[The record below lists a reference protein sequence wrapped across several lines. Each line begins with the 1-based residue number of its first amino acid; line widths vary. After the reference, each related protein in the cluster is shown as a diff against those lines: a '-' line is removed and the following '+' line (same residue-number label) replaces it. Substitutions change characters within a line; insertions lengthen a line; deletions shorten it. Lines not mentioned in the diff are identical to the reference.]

1 MEEKEKKKKESKKDQ
16 VLELTNLLKEKEE
29 EVLKAKADLI
39 NYRKR
44 KDEEM
49 NTFVKYANANLIESL
64 LPVLDNFERAVNIK
78 NDNLSEELKTFLKGF
93 EMIYVNMKEI
103 LTSLGVKEIDCL
115 HKKFD
120 SKLEN
125 CVFTEEDKN
134 FEDEIVL
141 DVISKGYTYNDKV
154 LRCASVKVNKIN
166 NEKEN
171 E

>member
-1 MEEKEKKKKESKKDQ
+1 MEEKKEKKNKKEIE
-16 VLELTNLLKEKEE
+16 ELQNLLKEKDEE
-29 EVLKAKADLI
+29 ILKAKADLI

-64 LPVLDNFERAVNIK
+64 LPILDNFERAVAI
-78 NDNLSEELKTFLKGF
+78 NDENMSEDVKTFLKGF

-120 SKLEN
+120 SKFEN
-125 CVFTEEDKN
+125 CVFTEENHD

-141 DVISKGYTYNDKV
+141 DVISKGYTFNDKV
-154 LRCASVKVNKIN
+154 LRCASVKVNKI
-166 NEKEN
+166 EKEN

>member
-1 MEEKEKKKKESKKDQ
+1 MENKKEKKKEKENKEL
-16 VLELTNLLKEKEE
+16 LELKKLLEEKEE

-49 NTFVKYANANLIESL
+49 NTFVKYANSNLIESL
-64 LPVLDNFERAVNIK
+64 LPVLDNFERAINIK
-78 NDNLSEELKTFLKGF
+78 TDTLSEDVKTFLKGF
-93 EMIYVNMKEI
+93 EMIYVNLRET
-103 LTSLGVKEIDCL
+103 LFSLGVKEIDCL

-120 SKLEN
+120 SKYEN
-125 CVFTEEDKN
+125 CVFTEADPN

-141 DVISKGYTYNDKV
+141 DVISKGYTFNDKV
-154 LRCASVKVNKIN
+154 LRCASVKVNKI
-166 NEKEN
+166 EKEN

>member
-1 MEEKEKKKKESKKDQ
+1 MEEKKEKKNKKEIEKLQ
-16 VLELTNLLKEKEE
+16 NLLKEKDEE
-29 EVLKAKADLI
+29 ILKAKADLI

-64 LPVLDNFERAVNIK
+64 LPILDNFERAVAI
-78 NDNLSEELKTFLKGF
+78 NDENMSEDVKTFLKGF
-93 EMIYVNMKEI
+93 EMIYVNMKEV

-120 SKLEN
+120 SKFEN
-125 CVFTEEDKN
+125 CVFTEENPD

-141 DVISKGYTYNDKV
+141 DVISKGYTFNDKV
-154 LRCASVKVNKIN
+154 LRCASVKVNKI
-166 NEKEN
+166 EKEN
-171 E
+171 K